1 MSISMVNA
9 DFSNDNSY
17 AMCSDKSEVN
27 ANISCCLS
35 FLAVKSQNIVNYIY
49 TENEI
54 DLTFGSRE
62 AAWMWNSILTVVLV
76 TEWFCGQA
84 TLSLLW
90 EELQQVVM
98 VTGSVQEQG
107 RIK

>member
-62 AAWMWNSILTVVLV
+62 AAWM
-76 TEWFCGQA
+76 
-84 TLSLLW
+84 
-90 EELQQVVM
+90 
-98 VTGSVQEQG
+98 
-107 RIK
+107 